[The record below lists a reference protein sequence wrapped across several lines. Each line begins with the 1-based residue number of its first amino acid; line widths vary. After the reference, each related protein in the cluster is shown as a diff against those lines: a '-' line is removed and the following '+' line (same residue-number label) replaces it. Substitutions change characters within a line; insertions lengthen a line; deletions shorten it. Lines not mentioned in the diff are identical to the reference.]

1 MEFTRFEPTRANIRI
16 IQVDVRSNRSFRIL
30 AIHGENFFFI
40 LFFSFFFFSFE
51 KHFLESR
58 HWTNEWSHLIE
69 SDVSQIISIS

>member
-30 AIHGENFFFI
+30 AIHGEIFF
-40 LFFSFFFFSFE
+40 LSFSFFFFSFE

>member
-30 AIHGENFFFI
+30 AIHGENFFFYPF
-40 LFFSFFFFSFE
+40 LFFFFSFE
-51 KHFLESR
+51 KHFLKSR

>member
-30 AIHGENFFFI
+30 AIHGENFFF
-40 LFFSFFFFSFE
+40 SFE
-51 KHFLESR
+51 KHFLKSR

>member
-30 AIHGENFFFI
+30 AIYGENFF
-40 LFFSFFFFSFE
+40 LSFSFLFFFSFE
-51 KHFLESR
+51 KHFLKSR

-69 SDVSQIISIS
+69 SDVSQIICTS